1 MRSGVAVGTHATPT
15 VLGHVGQGGALG
27 GWLTLHGGL
36 RGPLG
41 RQKPPEQLSLRHPGS
56 IKNWTFRAQALV
68 QELASY
74 SPLAW
79 PLFL

>member
-1 MRSGVAVGTHATPT
+1 MRSGGVGTHEIPSG
-15 VLGHVGQGGALG
+15 LDHVGQGGALE
-27 GWLTLHGGL
+27 GWPTLHGRL

-41 RQKPPEQLSLRHPGS
+41 RQKPLEQLFLRHPGLT
-56 IKNWTFRAQALV
+56 KWTFRAQALV

-74 SPLAW
+74 GPLAW

>member
-1 MRSGVAVGTHATPT
+1 MRSGVGVGTHAIPSG
-15 VLGHVGQGGALG
+15 LDHLRQAGALG
-27 GWLTLHGGL
+27 GWPTRHGGL

-41 RQKPPEQLSLRHPGS
+41 RQKPPEQLSLRYPGPT
-56 IKNWTFRAQALV
+56 KWTFRAQALV

-79 PLFL
+79 LLFL